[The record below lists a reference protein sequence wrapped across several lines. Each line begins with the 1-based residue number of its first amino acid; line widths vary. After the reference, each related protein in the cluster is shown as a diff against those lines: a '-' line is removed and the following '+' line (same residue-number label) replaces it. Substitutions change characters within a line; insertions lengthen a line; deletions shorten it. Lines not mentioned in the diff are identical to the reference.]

1 MVLNSTEIIRPL
13 TLLSISAVL
22 LIGNANGLSLAVETP
37 HEVSTRSQASRE
49 WNRYTVKGG
58 EFSVL
63 LPTAPAMSTY
73 ELRSDPSSKGRTRHI
88 IGAYFQGVVYAIYV
102 TERKQSLEDFI
113 GKSAYASSG
122 EFKRDLTVGG
132 FRGKEYAFQDSS
144 IKRVTQY
151 FITNRY
157 IYTFLARGSYL
168 GNPDGGIPRFFESI
182 SFEPNTTGI
191 PIVDGPGEQPAV
203 ETTAATEGSEARIF
217 SGKEVAPKAMVITK
231 PEPTYTDEARNN
243 QVTGTVIL
251 RCVFSSSGSVTK
263 VRLVSGLPFGLSE
276 KAMEVARQIRFVPA
290 IKDGHFASMYI
301 QLEYNFS
308 LY

>member
-1 MVLNSTEIIRPL
+1 MFFNSRETSR
-13 TLLSISAVL
+13 LLILLGITAVL
-22 LIGNANGLSLAVETP
+22 LIGNANGSSLAMGTP
-37 HEVSTRSQASRE
+37 DRDYARSQASRE
-49 WNRYTVKGG
+49 WARYTVRGG

-73 ELRSDPSSKGRTRHI
+73 ELRSDPSSKGRTRHV

-113 GKSAYASSG
+113 AQSRYASSG
-122 EFKRDLTVGG
+122 EFKRELTLGG
-132 FRGKEYAFQDSS
+132 FRGKEYAFQDAS

-157 IYTFLARGSYL
+157 IYTFIAQGSYL
-168 GNPDGGIPRFFESI
+168 GNPDAGIPRFLESI
-182 SFEPNTTGI
+182 KFEPNATGI
-191 PIVDGPGEQPAV
+191 AIVDGPGEQPAV
-203 ETTAATEGSEARIF
+203 DSAAATEGSESRIF

-263 VRLVSGLPFGLSE
+263 IRLVSGLPFGLSE
-276 KAMEVARQIRFVPA
+276 KAMEAARQIRFIPA

-301 QLEYNFS
+301 QLEYNFN